1 MILAGILLSF
11 LGFVISVLSLA
22 LTSSVAGRL
31 VLILAGIAM
40 SLFGIL
46 GILNKIY
53 LKNAVWNKG

>member
-1 MILAGILLSF
+1 MILVGILLSF
-11 LGFVISVLSLA
+11 LGFAISVLSLA

-31 VLILAGIAM
+31 VLILVGIAM